1 MTDEIADVIK
11 HREIGFRGPHPDARQ
26 AHSATLLLHDVDGIM
41 HVKPLDDM
49 RIAVSYDL
57 RKLTLAELEAALQ
70 EIGFHLDNGVL
81 YKLKRALYEYTET
94 VQRENLGLDRPA
106 CTGDCAQK
114 LFIKQYRD
122 RRHGCQD
129 DRPEHWRRYL

>member
-81 YKLKRALYEYTET
+81 YKLKRASSNVGTKGQYSDRLLLKCIK
-94 VQRENLGLDRPA
+94 RE
-106 CTGDCAQK
+106 K
-114 LFIKQYRD
+114 
-122 RRHGCQD
+122 
-129 DRPEHWRRYL
+129 